1 MPGLNQLKQFSED
14 IRTVGDEVKIRAQRG
29 EKPVVLPLPE
39 NISAEDDS
47 DDFLIGLPEPAS
59 EDSKESVDVSA
70 LISEPTV
77 DVTDIDS
84 ILEPSVTADDDDL
97 AEFLSDDLGVPSE
110 PAQPE
115 KPEEITPLEDMDL
128 DALLSTNSSGEEINL
143 NEDIPADVLNNDGIP
158 ATPITETND
167 NVEPLTEEL
176 GEAEPAGGEPSSA
189 GNFSDLNDAL
199 SGLGDL
205 SDLAGMDS
213 FSDSPDSSADSLGDL
228 GSFDI
233 DSLISGGDTDT
244 AETPSATESFAD
256 NGIPDF
262 IDDAAPASDGISS
275 GDLPEADLSGLDLSG
290 ADLSGA
296 DLSGADLSA
305 ADLSDADLDA
315 GDLTGSDLS
324 GSDLTASDLDAADL
338 SDAEELSGADLAAED
353 LPGADLGGDLAAA
366 DLDAAD
372 LSSADMSGADLSA
385 DDLLGGAVLEEPP
398 FADNASGA
406 GEEGQSLEAVEEP
419 ASSDG
424 DLSDAMKSMDLLGG
438 FDQSEDSSDGSLE
451 SLGSFDIDSLIDEES
466 SGDGASSDDGMQ
478 GFDGGASLDFDS
490 LAAEDPMSVLPD
502 ASMDVPSDGLEDTQ
516 IETFDTTGMED
527 VDFGSGSSD
536 SLSGDDFPSTD
547 EGLSK
552 DDDFVLDS
560 SFEIPGFSDTE
571 TADFGKKKSGLDI
584 IDFSKGKEGRPKNS
598 LTDEEY
604 VQFKKN
610 LANYP
615 LNLRIAIEDFI
626 ARDEFTDDAIF
637 EVIEKVLKKV
647 SARQL
652 ATQLEKILDISIS
665 IPRDFERRSFA
676 EYEAYKQSFQ
686 YQLRN
691 RIIPAAIVGVILC
704 FVCFGLFKAGQHFI
718 YKPVMA
724 SINYKQGYTLLEE
737 NEFPQSE
744 EKFWTAVSYK
754 PVKNWFFK
762 YALGYRE
769 KKQFERSGQ
778 MYKNILRYFN
788 QDKMAGLEYA
798 EMELYDR
805 ANYERAEE
813 IVRREV
819 LDYHINDAD
828 GILLLGDVFL
838 EWAEVDP
845 SKYELAKQQYLD
857 LIQRYGGNNVYLS
870 RMLRYNIR
878 TDKLRD
884 VLTYKNMFYVSK
896 QDKQNLKN
904 LGASDWR
911 ELSGYL
917 LDKLYGTLSKNDEY
931 LRSSIEDVLAM
942 LNLAIKSDPANP
954 VGHYNLARYFIHNG
968 NTEQAKVELEHSLEL
983 FDDVPV
989 RTKKNVYREI
999 NATRVLGELY
1009 AGSREYLKAQTLY
1022 TRGINLYNEEHEAAE
1037 FEGDANT
1044 GKLFAD
1050 MGDLDY
1056 FISGEMEDALYNY
1069 EKAIEIKNDTPSINY
1084 RVGSIYYGKKDY
1096 DNALVSFIKVSE
1108 KEPRNPNVLLSLG
1121 NVLSLR
1127 GDNFAAE
1134 SYYSDLLKELDQ
1146 SHSKQKVLLP
1156 QSDEDDYATVDLYL
1170 KANNNLGVTLY
1181 RLAHQTGNSNMNAE
1195 AMVRLSDSIRAW
1207 DALTRNQQT
1216 MIRMEG
1222 SNLAAQN
1229 SKYITHPYPEFE
1241 PAIYTDIPRLLSG
1254 EKGLE

>member
-1 MPGLNQLKQFSED
+1 MPGLNQLKKFSED
-14 IRTVGDEVKIRAQRG
+14 IREIGDEVKLRSQRG
-29 EKPVVLPLPE
+29 EKIAEIPLPQ
-39 NISAEDDS
+39 NISEEDDS
-47 DDFLIGLPEPAS
+47 DDFIIGLP
-59 EDSKESVDVSA
+59 DSNSDSQGGRQGNELDDLANADPDVDFSA
-70 LISEPTV
+70 L
-77 DVTDIDS
+77 DS
-84 ILEPSVTADDDDL
+84 ILGPQVTADEDAL
-97 AEFLSDDLGVPSE
+97 ADFENDTLDS
-110 PAQPE
+110 
-115 KPEEITPLEDMDL
+115 PEELSATDDTNKTEKTPLEDMDL
-128 DALLSTNSSGEEINL
+128 DSLLAPSGDSSESGETVPSDGFEDLGEINL
-143 NEDIPADVLNNDGIP
+143 NEDIPSSVLDDDGVAQMNLEP
-158 ATPITETND
+158 ATATE
-167 NVEPLTEEL
+167 EPLAEDLDEVPARENAEEN
-176 GEAEPAGGEPSSA
+176 AQSA
-189 GNFSDLNDAL
+189 DINEAL

-205 SDLAGMDS
+205 TDFASTGSFDNNETASD
-213 FSDSPDSSADSLGDL
+213 LGDL

-233 DSLISGGDTDT
+233 DSLISGNDSASPDDPASSENAASDDSLPTVDASDIPDIPAGTDDFDL
-244 AETPSATESFAD
+244 ASFA
-256 NGIPDF
+256 
-262 IDDAAPASDGISS
+262 S
-275 GDLPEADLSGLDLSG
+275 E
-290 ADLSGA
+290 
-296 DLSGADLSA
+296 
-305 ADLSDADLDA
+305 
-315 GDLTGSDLS
+315 TGSAEDKPVEEIP
-324 GSDLTASDLDAADL
+324 AEEIPAEEIPADDSPL
-338 SDAEELSGADLAAED
+338 EDSLAEPEIPADSPAAEELS
-353 LPGADLGGDLAAA
+353 
-366 DLDAAD
+366 
-372 LSSADMSGADLSA
+372 
-385 DDLLGGAVLEEPP
+385 
-398 FADNASGA
+398 ASD
-406 GEEGQSLEAVEEP
+406 SIHD
-419 ASSDG
+419 ASSSSDTG
-424 DLSDAMKSMDLLGG
+424 DLSDLGNLDS
-438 FDQSEDSSDGSLE
+438 FDMDSSSGADSLGD
-451 SLGSFDIDSLIDEES
+451 LGSFSIDSLIDGDGDAPSAEES
-466 SGDGASSDDGMQ
+466 VPDAASMPDADGMK
-478 GFDGGASLDFDS
+478 
-490 LAAEDPMSVLPD
+490 AATEAPDNPFGETGEFPD
-502 ASMDVPSDGLEDTQ
+502 ATMDVPSDSSEEATLEA
-516 IETFDTTGMED
+516 FDTTGMED
-527 VDFGSGSSD
+527 VDFGPSKPD
-536 SLSGDDFPSTD
+536 SADEFPSTD

-552 DDDFVLDS
+552 DDDDFLLDS
-560 SFEIPGFSDTE
+560 SFEIPGFSDTV
-571 TADFGKKKSGLDI
+571 TADMGKKKSGLDI
-584 IDFSKGKEGRPKNS
+584 VDFSKGKEARPKNS
-598 LTDEEY
+598 LTEEEY

-615 LNLRIAIEDFI
+615 LNLRIALEDFI

-637 EVIEKVLKKV
+637 EIIEKVLKKT

-686 YQLRN
+686 YQLKN
-691 RIIPAAIVGVILC
+691 RIIPAAIVGLILC

-724 SINYKQGYTLLEE
+724 SINYKQGYTLLEA

-769 KKQFERSGQ
+769 KKQFERAAQ
-778 MYKNILRYFN
+778 MYRNILSYFSH
-788 QDKMAGLEYA
+788 DKIAGLDYA

-845 SKYELAKQQYLD
+845 SKYEKAKEQYLD
-857 LIQRYGGNNVYLS
+857 LIQRYGGNPVYLS

-878 TDKLRD
+878 TDKLRE
-884 VLTYKNMFYVSK
+884 VLTYKNMFYFSK

-904 LGASDWR
+904 LGPSDWT

-917 LDKLYGTLSKNDEY
+917 LEKLYGTLSKNDEY

-942 LNLAIKSDPANP
+942 LNLAIKADPANP
-954 VGHYNLARYFIHNG
+954 VGHYNLARYFIQNG
-968 NTEQAKVELEHSLEL
+968 NTEQAKVELERSLDL
-983 FDDVPV
+983 FDDVLV

-999 NATRVLGELY
+999 NATRILGELY
-1009 AGSREYLKAQTLY
+1009 AGGREYLRAQTLY
-1022 TRGINLYNEEHEAAE
+1022 TRGIDLYNEEHEAADL
-1037 FEGDANT
+1037 EGDANT

-1056 FISGEMEDALYNY
+1056 FISGELDDALYNY

-1096 DNALVSFIKVSE
+1096 DKALVSFIKVSE
-1108 KEPRNPNVLLSLG
+1108 KEPRDPNVLLSLG

-1134 SYYSDLLKELDQ
+1134 SYYSDLLKELD
-1146 SHSKQKVLLP
+1146 KTYARQKILLP
-1156 QSDEDDYATVDLYL
+1156 QSDEDDYTTVDLYL
-1170 KANNNLGVTLY
+1170 KANNNLGVTLH
-1181 RLAHQTGNSNMNAE
+1181 RLAQQTGNSNMNAE
-1195 AMVRLSDSIRAW
+1195 AMVRLSDSIRAY

>member
-1 MPGLNQLKQFSED
+1 MPGLNQLKKFSED
-14 IRTVGDEVKIRAQRG
+14 IREIGDEAKLRAQRG
-29 EKPVVLPLPE
+29 EKVVEIPLPQ
-39 NISAEDDS
+39 NISEEDDS
-47 DDFLIGLPEPAS
+47 DEFIIGLP
-59 EDSKESVDVSA
+59 DSNSDSQNAQDGDVDAILNADSDVDFSA
-70 LISEPTV
+70 L
-77 DVTDIDS
+77 DS
-84 ILEPSVTADDDDL
+84 ILGPQVSADEDAL
-97 AEFLSDDLGVPSE
+97 ADFENDTIDS
-110 PAQPE
+110 
-115 KPEEITPLEDMDL
+115 PEELGMGGANAAEETPLEDLDL
-128 DALLSTNSSGEEINL
+128 DSLLAPSGDGSDSAGDGLEELGEINL
-143 NEDIPADVLNNDGIP
+143 NDDIPASVLDDDGVSQMKVESAPAQKIP
-158 ATPITETND
+158 S
-167 NVEPLTEEL
+167 EEAPKPDIN
-176 GEAEPAGGEPSSA
+176 E
-189 GNFSDLNDAL
+189 AL

-205 SDLAGMDS
+205 TDFAATGSFDNADASASDGGLS
-213 FSDSPDSSADSLGDL
+213 DL

-233 DSLISGGDTDT
+233 DSLIAGDSSDSSDA
-244 AETPSATESFAD
+244 AEVSEPADLASPADSIENLVPSA
-256 NGIPDF
+256 
-262 IDDAAPASDGISS
+262 DAGT
-275 GDLPEADLSGLDLSG
+275 LDSLGSVDSLG
-290 ADLSGA
+290 
-296 DLSGADLSA
+296 
-305 ADLSDADLDA
+305 SDASLDSLDSSLD
-315 GDLTGSDLS
+315 GLGSFEN
-324 GSDLTASDLDAADL
+324 ASFDDSLPSVDAADIPDIPADSNDFDL
-338 SDAEELSGADLAAED
+338 ASFASEIGSGEDLPAEELSAEEI
-353 LPGADLGGDLAAA
+353 PAEKS
-366 DLDAAD
+366 LDEAIPEAEPEIPSGEEISD
-372 LSSADMSGADLSA
+372 AQEISDDSSSADSA
-385 DDLLGGAVLEEPP
+385 DFSDL
-398 FADNASGA
+398 
-406 GEEGQSLEAVEEP
+406 
-419 ASSDG
+419 G
-424 DLSDAMKSMDLLGG
+424 DLDS
-438 FDQSEDSSDGSLE
+438 FDMDSSSGSDSLGD
-451 SLGSFDIDSLIDEES
+451 LGSFNIDSLIDGNGDS
-466 SGDGASSDDGMQ
+466 SSADAGAFDSADSSDVPDAGLM
-478 GFDGGASLDFDS
+478 DFDS
-490 LAAEDPMSVLPD
+490 LPSDNSFEAIGEVPD
-502 ASMDVPSDGLEDTQ
+502 ATMEVPDATMEVPSDSSEEATLEA
-516 IETFDTTGMED
+516 FDTTGMED
-527 VDFGSGSSD
+527 VDFGPSKPD
-536 SLSGDDFPSTD
+536 SGDEFPSTD

-552 DDDFVLDS
+552 DDDDDFLLDS
-560 SFEIPGFSDTE
+560 SFEIPGFSDTV
-571 TADFGKKKSGLDI
+571 TADMGKKKSGLDI
-584 IDFSKGKEGRPKNS
+584 VDFSKGKEARPKNS
-598 LTDEEY
+598 LTEEEY

-615 LNLRIAIEDFI
+615 LNLRIALEDFI

-637 EVIEKVLKKV
+637 EIIEKVLKNT

-724 SINYKQGYTLLEE
+724 NINYKQGYTLLEA

-744 EKFWTAVSYK
+744 EKFWTAVSYR

-762 YALGYRE
+762 YAMGYRE
-769 KKQFERSGQ
+769 KKQFERAGQ
-778 MYKNILRYFN
+778 MYKNILAYFN
-788 QDKMAGLEYA
+788 HDKIAGLDFA

-857 LIQRYGGNNVYLS
+857 LLQRYGGSPVYLS

-878 TDKLRD
+878 TDKLRE
-884 VLTYKNMFYVSK
+884 VLTYKNMLYFSK

-904 LGASDWR
+904 LGAADWT

-917 LDKLYGTLSKNDEY
+917 LEKLYGTLSKNDEY

-942 LNLAIKSDPANP
+942 LNLAIKADPANP
-954 VGHYNLARYFIHNG
+954 VGHYNLARYFIQNG
-968 NTEQAKVELEHSLEL
+968 NTEQAKVELERSLDL
-983 FDDVPV
+983 FDDVLV

-1009 AGSREYLKAQTLY
+1009 AVGREYLKAQTLY
-1022 TRGINLYNEEHEAAE
+1022 TRGINLYNEEHEAADL
-1037 FEGDANT
+1037 EGDVNT

-1056 FISGEMEDALYNY
+1056 FISGELDDALYNY

-1108 KEPRNPNVLLSLG
+1108 KEPRDPNVLLSLG

-1134 SYYSDLLKELDQ
+1134 SYYSDLLKELD
-1146 SHSKQKVLLP
+1146 KTYARQKILLP
-1156 QSDEDDYATVDLYL
+1156 QSDEDDYTTVDLYL
-1170 KANNNLGVTLY
+1170 KANNNLGVTLH
-1181 RLAHQTGNSNMNAE
+1181 RLAQQTGNSNMNAE
-1195 AMVRLSDSIRAW
+1195 AMVRLSDSIRAY
-1207 DALTRNQQT
+1207 DALTRNQKT